1 MSGVVLWAVVVVRII
16 LHRILYGAR
25 SSAML
30 MIMVRDFSSD
40 PLSVRPPAC
49 LVDYG
54 CVCVC
59 ACMDWHSADDRL
71 PEWGPCDC
79 VTVCLRVE

>member
-1 MSGVVLWAVVVVRII
+1 
-16 LHRILYGAR
+16 
-25 SSAML
+25 

-54 CVCVC
+54 CVCVH
-59 ACMDWHSADDRL
+59 AWIGTLLMT
-71 PEWGPCDC
+71 DC
-79 VTVCLRVE
+79 LSGGRVTVCLRVE

>member
-1 MSGVVLWAVVVVRII
+1 MVVVRII
-16 LHRILYGAR
+16 LHHILYGAR
-25 SSAML
+25 SAAML

-40 PLSVRPPAC
+40 CYPSAC

-54 CVCVC
+54 CVC

-71 PEWGPCDC
+71 PEWGPFDC
-79 VTVCLRVE
+79 VFACRVVIVCPFGTARAD

>member
-1 MSGVVLWAVVVVRII
+1 MVVVRII
-16 LHRILYGAR
+16 LHHILYGAR

-40 PLSVRPPAC
+40 CCPSVRLPAW
-49 LVDYG
+49 LTMG
-54 CVCVC
+54 VC

-71 PEWGPCDC
+71 PEWGPFDC
-79 VTVCLRVE
+79 VFACRVVIVCPFGTARAD

>member
-1 MSGVVLWAVVVVRII
+1 MVVVRII
-16 LHRILYGAR
+16 LHHILYGAR

-30 MIMVRDFSSD
+30 MIIMVRDFSSD
-40 PLSVRPPAC
+40 PLSVRPPAW
-49 LVDYG
+49 LTMG
-54 CVCVC
+54 VC

>member
-1 MSGVVLWAVVVVRII
+1 MVLWAVVVVRII
-16 LHRILYGAR
+16 LHHILYGAR

-40 PLSVRPPAC
+40 CCPSVRLPAC

-54 CVCVC
+54 WVCVRAWIGTLLMTDC
-59 ACMDWHSADDRL
+59 LSGSRL
-71 PEWGPCDC
+71 
-79 VTVCLRVE
+79 TVCLRVE